1 MAKCKRCGKKG
12 FFTVNIDEID
22 DDYIEEVI

>member
-1 MAKCKRCGKKG
+1 MAKCKRCGKKE